1 MSYTIKDM
9 TECVH
14 GFLPDPPAM
23 TSLVLVV
30 GALIPQLTDRV
41 NAYMREHDIDRVSSD
56 MVLIM
61 LLDMLDDT
69 ERGMR
74 AARST
79 LLFDRPAEL
88 TALKR
93 LDGTSCQ
100 TPLRGW
106 WQVFDG
112 HARYGLIAVTIA
124 PDLQHRRYELTAADI
139 EAAAGMYDDDEDQ
152 RWW

>member
-1 MSYTIKDM
+1 MSCTIKDM
-9 TECVH
+9 TECVY
-14 GFLPDPPAM
+14 GFLPDPIM
-23 TSLVLVV
+23 TMASLTV

-41 NAYMREHDIDRVSSD
+41 NAYMREHDIDRVSGD
-56 MVLIM
+56 VVLIM

-69 ERGMR
+69 DRGMR
-74 AARST
+74 VVRST

-93 LDGTSCQ
+93 LDGSPCQ
-100 TPLRGW
+100 TTLRRW

-124 PDLQHRRYELTAADI
+124 PDFQRRRYELTADDI
-139 EAAAGMYDDDEDQ
+139 DAAAAMYDDDEDQ